1 MYQKNLIKRRHKMG
15 IISWLVLGALAGWV
29 ASMIMG
35 KNGSMG
41 AIANIV
47 VGIVGAFI
55 GGYVMSQIS
64 GYDVTGFNL
73 TSFLVAL
80 VGAVILLAIIN
91 LFTKGR
97 VR

>member
-1 MYQKNLIKRRHKMG
+1 MG
-15 IISWLVLGALAGWV
+15 ILSWILLGALAGWV

-55 GGYVMSQIS
+55 GGFVMSQIN

-73 TSFLVAL
+73 TSFLIAL
-80 VGAVILLAIIN
+80 LGSLILLAIVN
-91 LFTKGR
+91 MFTKGR
-97 VR
+97 AR

>member
-1 MYQKNLIKRRHKMG
+1 MG
-15 IISWLVLGALAGWV
+15 ILSWIVLGALAGWV

-41 AIANIV
+41 AVANIV

-55 GGYVMSQIS
+55 GGFVMNQIG
-64 GYDVTGFNL
+64 GYEITGFNL

-80 VGAVILLAIIN
+80 VGAIILLALMS
-91 LFTKGR
+91 LFSKGK